1 MAPVKATLASSN
13 PHKAA
18 ELARVLVGW
27 EIEPLAAEY
36 PEEVGE
42 TFEANALAKA
52 RFGRTLA
59 PAGHWVLGEDSGIEV
74 AALDGAPGI
83 YSARWAAGDEVGKML
98 AAMEGKAERGAR
110 YVCALAAIAPDGR
123 ELVVRGTLEGR
134 IADALAGSEGFGY
147 DPVFV
152 PEGGDAT
159 AAELGNTWKAEHSH
173 RARAARELLRRL
185 DGATS

>member
-13 PHKAA
+13 PHKAE

-27 EIEPLAAEY
+27 EIEALDADY

-42 TFEANALAKA
+42 TFEENALAKA

-59 PAGHWVLGEDSGIEV
+59 PADHWVLGEDSGVEV

-83 YSARWAAGDEVGKML
+83 YSARWAAGDEAGKML
-98 AAMEGKAERGAR
+98 AAMEGVEDRRAR
-110 YVCALAAIAPDGR
+110 YVAALAAISPGGE
-123 ELVVRGTLEGR
+123 ELVLRGTLEGR
-134 IADALAGSEGFGY
+134 IAHEAAGSEGFGY

-152 PEGGDAT
+152 PDGETETSAT
-159 AAELGNTWKAEHSH
+159 LGNAWKAEHSH
-173 RARAARELLRRL
+173 RTRAARALLSAL
-185 DGATS
+185 DGRS